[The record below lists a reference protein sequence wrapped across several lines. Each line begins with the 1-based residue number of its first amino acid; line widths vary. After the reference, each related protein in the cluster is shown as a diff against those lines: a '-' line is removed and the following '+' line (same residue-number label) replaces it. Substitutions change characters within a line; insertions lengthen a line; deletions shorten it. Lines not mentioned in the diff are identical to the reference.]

1 MADISVPWGDEP
13 LTISLPDDWTVQQ
26 MAESTVSPA
35 PGDWRDR
42 LGRALAEPTA
52 GPPLAELLAA
62 RRKGRIVLI
71 LEDMTRHSPLTEI
84 LPIVLREID
93 HAGINRDQVEVVFAA
108 GMHPAMTPREV
119 ATKLGSLAGSL
130 RWRCNPWK
138 DRGAYETVGRAGRL
152 KVEIDRG
159 VVGADLRIVVSSVS
173 VHLQA
178 GFGGGCKMF
187 LPGCASLE
195 TIRQLHRLG
204 LDDPNKQLVGT
215 GADDNPM
222 RRAIDA
228 AGALIDQAHG
238 ATFAVQYLLD
248 DNDQPSA
255 IAAGDILAS
264 QQMLAKRCS
273 VANGVLIDSPA
284 DIVIAN
290 AYPRDAD
297 LWQSFKAIANTRM
310 ALRPG
315 GIMICLTRCEG
326 AMQGMNVPRWP
337 LKPSSM
343 RRVIRWLGAE
353 TFSSAI
359 TRLVP
364 RLAGDAAF
372 FVRMATQVLHRNPL
386 LMVSPILHATGGK
399 FPGIEL
405 FPDFEGAIAMT
416 RELLGEGPQRV
427 VVFPTA
433 GTTYPVPAES

>member
-1 MADISVPWGDEP
+1 MADITVPWGDEP
-13 LTISLPDDWTVQQ
+13 LTVSLPDDWTIQQ
-26 MAESTVSPA
+26 VAESSISPA
-35 PGDWRDR
+35 PGDWKER
-42 LGRALAEPTA
+42 LGRALAEPTG
-52 GPPLAELLAA
+52 GPPLAELLGGC
-62 RRKGRIVLI
+62 RNGRIALI
-71 LEDMTRHSPLTEI
+71 LEDMTRHSPLPEI

-93 HAGINRDQVEVVFAA
+93 HAGISRDRVEIVFAC

-119 ATKLGSLAGSL
+119 ATKLGPLAASL

-138 DRGAYETVGRAGRL
+138 DRRAYETVGRAGRL
-152 KVEIDRG
+152 KVEVDSG
-159 VVGADLRIVVSSVS
+159 VANADLRIVISSVS

-215 GADDNPM
+215 EAADNPM

-228 AGALIDQAHG
+228 AGPLIDQTHG

-248 DNDQPSA
+248 GDDRPSM
-255 IAAGDILAS
+255 IATGDILAS
-264 QQMLAKRCS
+264 QQMLAKHCS
-273 VANGVLIDSPA
+273 VANSVLIENQA

-297 LWQSFKAIANTRM
+297 LWQSFKAIANTRL

-326 AMQGMNVPRWP
+326 AMEGMNVPRWP
-337 LKPSSM
+337 LKPSGM
-343 RRVIRWLGAE
+343 RRIIRWLGAE

-359 TRLVP
+359 TRLIP

-372 FVRMATQVLHRNPL
+372 FVRMATQILHRNPL

-405 FPDFEGAIAMT
+405 FADWDDAVALT
-416 RELLGEGPQRV
+416 RELLGDGPQRV

-433 GTTYPVPAES
+433 GTTYPVPSDA